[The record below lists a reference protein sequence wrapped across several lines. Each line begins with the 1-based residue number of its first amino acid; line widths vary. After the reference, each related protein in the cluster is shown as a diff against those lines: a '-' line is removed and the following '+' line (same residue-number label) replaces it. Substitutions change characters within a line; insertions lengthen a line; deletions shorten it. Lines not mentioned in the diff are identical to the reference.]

1 MTCESITLS
10 NSTQEEIGMKNQGRI
25 LRLITFTLLL
35 LCSSSFSYAATILQD
50 LSAASTIETV
60 KKRGVLKVGMD
71 IFQPWAMK
79 DKNGKLIGF
88 EIDVATRLAEDMGV
102 KVEFM
107 PTAWSGII
115 PALLTGKFD
124 VIIGGMGITAQR
136 ALQVNF
142 TQPYEFS
149 GMSIVAHK
157 KLAAGFDSL
166 EDFNKPEVQIAVKL
180 GTTAAAA
187 AKKFLPKA
195 KLRMFDTEPQ
205 AYQELR
211 NGNVHAVVGSAP
223 RPAYEAVDY
232 SDSLFLPIQGTFTKE
247 PIGFAMRK
255 GDPDTLAFFNS
266 WITIVKLEGW
276 LEKRH
281 NYWFGTKDWI
291 KQVE

>member
-1 MTCESITLS
+1 MKKNGLLAGVLTL
-10 NSTQEEIGMKNQGRI
+10 TI
-25 LRLITFTLLL
+25 LLL
-35 LCSSSFSYAATILQD
+35 LGTSLSYAASLQQEI
-50 LSAASTIETV
+50 SAASTVETI

-102 KVEFM
+102 KVEFL

-124 VIIGGMGITAQR
+124 VIIGGMGITPQR

-149 GMSIVAHK
+149 GMGIVAHK
-157 KLAAGFDSL
+157 ELAAGFDSL

-187 AKKFLPKA
+187 AKKFMPQA

-211 NGNVHAVVGSAP
+211 NGNVHAVVGNAP

-232 SDSLFLPIQGTFTKE
+232 SETLFLPVKETFTKE
-247 PIGFAMRK
+247 PIGFAIRK

-266 WITIVKLEGW
+266 WITVMTLDGW
-276 LEKRH
+276 LEERH
-281 NYWFGTKDWI
+281 NYWFGTKDWLN
-291 KQVE
+291 QVE

>member
-1 MTCESITLS
+1 MKRPGSFLYLITL
-10 NSTQEEIGMKNQGRI
+10 
-25 LRLITFTLLL
+25 TLLL
-35 LCSSSFSYAATILQD
+35 LCIGGFSHGATIQQEI
-50 LSAASTIETV
+50 SAASTIETI

-102 KVEFM
+102 KVEFL

-124 VIIGGMGITAQR
+124 VIIGGMGITPQR

-142 TQPYEFS
+142 TQPYEYS

-157 KLAAGFDSL
+157 KVAAGFDSL

-187 AKKFLPKA
+187 AKKFLPEA
-195 KLRMFDTEPQ
+195 KLRLFDTEPQ

-232 SDSLFLPIQGTFTKE
+232 SETLFLPVEETFTKE

-266 WITIVKLEGW
+266 WITVATLEGW
-276 LEKRH
+276 LEERH
-281 NYWFGTKDWI
+281 NYWFGSKDWI
-291 KQVE
+291 GQVE

>member
-1 MTCESITLS
+1 
-10 NSTQEEIGMKNQGRI
+10 MKKQCRT
-25 LRLITFTLLL
+25 LRLTTFVILL
-35 LCSSSFSYAATILQD
+35 LCITGFSHAATIQQEI
-50 LSAASTIETV
+50 SAASTIETV

-102 KVEFM
+102 KVEFL

-124 VIIGGMGITAQR
+124 VIIGGMGITPQR

-142 TQPYEFS
+142 TQPYDYT
-149 GMSIVAHK
+149 GMGIVAHK

-187 AKKFLPKA
+187 AKKFLPQA

-211 NGNVHAVVGSAP
+211 NGNVHAVIGNAP

-232 SDSLFLPIQGTFTKE
+232 SDTLFLPVQGTFTRE

-266 WITIVKLEGW
+266 WITVATLEGW
-276 LEKRH
+276 LEERH
-281 NYWFGTKDWI
+281 AYWFGGKEWQS
-291 KQVE
+291 QVE

>member
-1 MTCESITLS
+1 MKKNGLLFRLSI
-10 NSTQEEIGMKNQGRI
+10 
-25 LRLITFTLLL
+25 FTLLL
-35 LCSSSFSYAATILQD
+35 TCVDSFSYAASLQQD
-50 LSAASTIETV
+50 IAAASTIETI

-115 PALLTGKFD
+115 PALLTSKFD

-142 TQPYEFS
+142 TQPYEYS

-157 KLAAGFDSL
+157 KKAAGFVSL
-166 EDFNKPEVQIAVKL
+166 EDFNKAEVEIAVKL
-180 GTTAAAA
+180 GTTAAAT

-195 KLRMFDTEPQ
+195 KLRMFETEPQ

-211 NGNVHAVVGSAP
+211 NGNVHAVIGNAP

-232 SDSLFLPIQGTFTKE
+232 SDSLFMPVSGTFTKE
-247 PIGFAMRK
+247 PIAFAMRK
-255 GDPDTLAFFNS
+255 GDPDALTFFNS
-266 WITIVKLEGW
+266 WITIVSLEGW
-276 LEKRH
+276 LEERH
-281 NYWFGTKDWI
+281 NYWFGTKEWSD
-291 KQVE
+291 QVE

>member
-1 MTCESITLS
+1 MKKQKSLLS
-10 NSTQEEIGMKNQGRI
+10 
-25 LRLITFTLLL
+25 LLMVIVVL
-35 LCSSSFSYAATILQD
+35 SLSSFSYGVPIQKEI
-50 LSAASTIETV
+50 SSGSTLEAI

-79 DKNGKLIGF
+79 DKNGKFIGF

-102 KVEFM
+102 KVEFV

-124 VIIGGMGITAQR
+124 VIIGGMGITPKR

-157 KLAAGFDSL
+157 ELAAGFDSL
-166 EDFNKPEVQIAVKL
+166 EAFNKEDVQIAVKL

-195 KLRMFDTEPQ
+195 KLRMFDSEPQ

-211 NGNVHAVVGSAP
+211 NGKVHAVVGSAP

-232 SDSLFLPIQGTFTKE
+232 SDTLFMPIQGTFTKE
-247 PIGFAMRK
+247 PIGFALRK
-255 GDPDTLAFFNS
+255 GDPDTLTFFNS
-266 WITIVKLEGW
+266 WITIVSLEGW
-276 LEKRH
+276 LDERH
-281 NYWFGTKDWI
+281 SYWFGTKDWAD
-291 KQVE
+291 QVE

>member
-1 MTCESITLS
+1 
-10 NSTQEEIGMKNQGRI
+10 MKKRNHG
-25 LRLITFTLLL
+25 L
-35 LCSSSFSYAATILQD
+35 SFSIVTVALLILCLGGFSPAASVQQD
-50 LSAASTIETV
+50 PAAASTIETV
-60 KKRGVLKVGMD
+60 KKKGLLKVGMD

-102 KVEFM
+102 KVEFV

-142 TQPYEFS
+142 SQPYDYS
-149 GMSIVAHK
+149 GMGIVAHK
-157 KLAAGFDSL
+157 QVAAGFDSL
-166 EDFNKPEVQIAVKL
+166 ESFNKPDVQIAVKL
-180 GTTAAAA
+180 GTTAVTA
-187 AKKFLPKA
+187 AKKYLPKA
-195 KLRMFDTEPQ
+195 TLRMFDTEPQ

-211 NGNVHAVVGSAP
+211 NGKVHAVVGSAP

-232 SDSLFLPIQGTFTKE
+232 SDTLFLPVAGTFTKE

-255 GDPDTLAFFNS
+255 GDPDSLAFFNS
-266 WITIVKLEGW
+266 WITLVSLEGW
-276 LEKRH
+276 LQERH
-281 NYWFGTKDWI
+281 DYWFGTKDWSS
-291 KQVE
+291 QVE

>member
-1 MTCESITLS
+1 
-10 NSTQEEIGMKNQGRI
+10 MKKNKSF
-25 LRLITFTLLL
+25 LRLFPLVILLF
-35 LCSSSFSYAATILQD
+35 CISSSSYAASIQQD
-50 LSAASTIETV
+50 LSAASTIETI

-79 DKNGKLIGF
+79 NKNGKLIGF

-102 KVEFM
+102 KIEFL

-149 GMSIVAHK
+149 GMGIVAHK
-157 KLAAGFDSL
+157 KIAAGFGSL

-180 GTTAAAA
+180 GTTAADA

-232 SDSLFLPIQGTFTKE
+232 SETLFLPVQGTFTKE

-266 WITIVKLEGW
+266 WITIVNLEGW
-276 LEKRH
+276 LEERH
-281 NYWFGTKDWI
+281 NYWFGSKDWI
-291 KQVE
+291 SQIE

>member
-1 MTCESITLS
+1 MHAHHSV
-10 NSTQEEIGMKNQGRI
+10 
-25 LRLITFTLLL
+25 LRLFTFVLLV
-35 LCSSSFSYAATILQD
+35 LCLGTFSKAASIQQD
-50 LSAASTIETV
+50 LTAASTIETI

-79 DKNGKLIGF
+79 DKNGKLVGF

-102 KVEFM
+102 KIEFI

-124 VIIGGMGITAQR
+124 VIIGGMGITPQR

-142 TQPYEFS
+142 SEPYDYS
-149 GMSIVAHK
+149 GMGIVAHK
-157 KLAAGFDSL
+157 QLAAGFNSL
-166 EDFNKPEVQIAVKL
+166 ASFNKPDVEIAVKL

-187 AKKFLPKA
+187 AKKFLPLA
-195 KLRMFDTEPQ
+195 TLRMFDTEPQ

-211 NGNVHAVVGSAP
+211 NGKVHAVIGLAP

-232 SDSLFLPIQGTFTKE
+232 ADTLFLPVKGTFTKE

-266 WITIVKLEGW
+266 WITVVSLEGW
-276 LEKRH
+276 LEERH
-281 NYWFGTKDWI
+281 GYWFDNKDWAG
-291 KQVE
+291 QVE

>member
-1 MTCESITLS
+1 
-10 NSTQEEIGMKNQGRI
+10 MKKN
-25 LRLITFTLLL
+25 TLLFRL
-35 LCSSSFSYAATILQD
+35 LIFVLLPAIFSSFSYAASLPQD
-50 LSAASTIETV
+50 IAAASTIETI

-79 DKNGKLIGF
+79 DKTGKLIGF

-142 TQPYEFS
+142 TQPYEYS
-149 GMSIVAHK
+149 GMGIVAHK
-157 KLAAGFDSL
+157 KKAAGFASL
-166 EDFNKPEVQIAVKL
+166 EDFNKPEVEIAVKL
-180 GTTAAAA
+180 GTTAATT

-211 NGNVHAVVGSAP
+211 NGNVHAVIGNAP

-232 SDSLFLPIQGTFTKE
+232 SDSLFLPVQGTFTKE
-247 PIGFAMRK
+247 PIGFAIRK
-255 GDPDTLAFFNS
+255 GDPDALTFFNS
-266 WITIVKLEGW
+266 WITIVALEGW
-276 LEKRH
+276 LEERH
-281 NYWFGTKDWI
+281 NYWFSTKDWNNQI
-291 KQVE
+291 E

>member
-1 MTCESITLS
+1 MYVLILL
-10 NSTQEEIGMKNQGRI
+10 NPNQKGAINMKKHGSL
-25 LRLITFTLLL
+25 LRLFSLTLMLTL
-35 LCSSSFSYAATILQD
+35 ICSFSYGASIQQEI
-50 LSAASTIETV
+50 SAASTIEKI

-79 DKNGKLIGF
+79 NKNGKLIGF
-88 EIDVATRLAEDMGV
+88 EIDVATRLAEDIGV
-102 KVEFM
+102 KVEFL

-124 VIIGGMGITAQR
+124 VIIGGMGITPKR
-136 ALQVNF
+136 ALQINF
-142 TQPYEFS
+142 TQPYDYS
-149 GMSIVAHK
+149 GMGIVAHK
-157 KLAAGFDSL
+157 KVAAGFTSL
-166 EDFNKPEVQIAVKL
+166 ADFNKPEVEIAVKL

-211 NGNVHAVVGSAP
+211 NGNVHAVIGNAP

-232 SDSLFLPIQGTFTKE
+232 SETLFLPVKGNFTKE
-247 PIGFAMRK
+247 PIGFALRK

-266 WITIVKLEGW
+266 WITVVNLDGW
-276 LEKRH
+276 LEERH
-281 NYWFGTKDWI
+281 NYWFGSKDWI
-291 KQVE
+291 SQVQ

>member
-1 MTCESITLS
+1 MQKPSVLTHVIVLTLLLVLS
-10 NSTQEEIGMKNQGRI
+10 NS
-25 LRLITFTLLL
+25 L
-35 LCSSSFSYAATILQD
+35 SYAATLQQEI
-50 LSAASTIETV
+50 SAGSTIEAI

-102 KVEFM
+102 KVEFL

-157 KLAAGFDSL
+157 KLAAGFSSL

-180 GTTAAAA
+180 GTTAAVA
-187 AKKFLPKA
+187 AKNFMPKA

-232 SDSLFLPIQGTFTKE
+232 SETLFLPVKGTFTKE
-247 PIGFAMRK
+247 PIGFAIRK

-266 WITIVKLEGW
+266 WITVTTLDGW
-276 LEKRH
+276 LEERH
-281 NYWFGTKDWI
+281 NYWFGTKDWLN
-291 KQVE
+291 QVE

>member
-1 MTCESITLS
+1 MDDSSLFNHNSYLEGTMKKHGLLAGVLTL
-10 NSTQEEIGMKNQGRI
+10 TI
-25 LRLITFTLLL
+25 LLL
-35 LCSSSFSYAATILQD
+35 LSTSLSYAASLQQEI
-50 LSAASTIETV
+50 SAASTVETI

-102 KVEFM
+102 KVEFL

-124 VIIGGMGITAQR
+124 VIIGGMGITPQR

-149 GMSIVAHK
+149 GMGIVAHK

-187 AKKFLPKA
+187 AKKFMPQA

-211 NGNVHAVVGSAP
+211 NGNVHAVVGNAP

-232 SDSLFLPIQGTFTKE
+232 SETLFLPVKDTFTKE
-247 PIGFAMRK
+247 PIGFAIRK
-255 GDPDTLAFFNS
+255 GDPDSLAFFNS
-266 WITIVKLEGW
+266 WITVMTLDGW
-276 LEKRH
+276 LEERH
-281 NYWFGTKDWI
+281 NYWFGTKDWLN
-291 KQVE
+291 QVE